1 MFSFKSV
8 YFVIFTLI
16 SHVVYAEISD
26 KRLCIDKNCSVPI
39 AQGVTLIK
47 YRSPEANVLSFSRN
61 QDVIIYSYGAGNR
74 PNLIGV
80 EIGGKRGYVNKDHIR
95 ELDLFKKPTEILDTE
110 IVKKPEV
117 TIESLQDEI
126 KVAPTQE
133 AYEIVD
139 GTKIPIHLVSS
150 STEVPLD
157 KVEEKQSSS
166 EETKPLNIDNTKFIE
181 PTIQKSPEQKAQLG
195 VSAEKIPEKEVIPDN
210 ENITEDEDEDDE
222 EEQEDEISE
231 NDLET
236 TQEENSIKQDIP
248 QETINKTIQENVQK
262 SEIPEKAIDG
272 NTEKPL
278 EAVENKQEES
288 LNTNTADPLSSTSTE
303 IPLLQNDLKENQ
315 QTGEPVAN
323 TDSTPKIP
331 TNTQDLANDILTEQ
345 GNYPD
350 LLITEKD
357 AKIAEEPSLNTLPI
371 TTETPLEIDT
381 YPAQDFDPVTPD
393 PANLNLVEAKEEI
406 KVENP
411 VGGNFSMFSSN
422 PENDNGLDSIEGNA
436 NAKEDLEK
444 ENLVDPTVPP
454 EEQMFGSTPE
464 VQKKPE
470 KESSIEEVPNNVGIL
485 SVNASDAQAEEALP
499 VEAIVVEVTTDP
511 ANLNL
516 VEAKEEIKVENPVGG
531 MFSSNPGN
539 DNGLDSIEGNA
550 TAKDDLEKENLVDP
564 TVPPEEQMFGSTPE
578 VQKKPKKES
587 SIEEVPNNVG
597 ILSVNASDAQAEE
610 ALPVEAIV
618 ASTEAPKEELVQPAE
633 DIGEDD
639 LSFEKPREV
648 EINDRSSQEN
658 LGESSLAENHLEN
671 GQVDGVFSSILSFFG
686 IGNNDQK
693 SDNNLDHNGENFAN
707 ILHMDP
713 VETEASQSTPQTREY
728 CDSKSEKCPQIAK
741 QGFCDKE
748 SQDCPKEEVKQPED
762 PPGSIKSADF
772 EEIFVA
778 AFSSDLFLYL
788 TTTALSVLIL
798 IFVWT
803 LLDKCRR
810 EGPLIARINKLEQ
823 QLLATSKENE
833 MLHDKATSM
842 VEEKTQLV
850 VETVPNEVVE
860 ELNTK
865 ITDLT
870 QAKLALEEQ
879 IAALEK
885 ELDNSTEMGM
895 ELNKIISEML
905 NSTDGSEIL
914 RENIEQMQKK
924 VLEQQDTINN
934 LNDSIS
940 IKETEIYEIRLE
952 LDISNKKVG
961 DLQGEVDKMVEKILK
976 IEEEKE
982 QQHGSLERELATCQE
997 KCKQALTQ
1005 EHNLKSE
1012 IIALKQSAAELQR
1025 TADTKVKEYKTLK
1038 ETLSKIKSMNND
1050 KDKIKSFLDI
1060 TETRA
1065 QLEQM
1070 KSENLKYS
1078 EQLTLEKEA
1087 NVTYSAQIETLTL
1100 EVKELREKY
1109 EQSDKQK
1116 VEINTK
1122 LEVLN
1127 NYFKEKEEQLL
1138 KQISKYESLWAAK
1151 EGEATSTTER
1161 LRYMQEELQNYKAQN
1176 ESLKQEIMNQEVELK
1191 SQISMLEKKSHEN
1204 WVANRQTERKLEEAR
1219 QEAAQLRNRLTMRER
1234 AFAEGNNQM
1243 RIQSPLHQNGE
1254 IPLSPPPL
1262 DPTQSPPPLFNPR
1275 DHITKSPPI
1284 PGLPPPPF
1292 LPPPP
1297 LGAGH
1302 FIPPPPLDGMMPP
1315 PMGDL
1320 GMPPPPFMPG
1330 LHHHPGMFPGDH
1342 RPPPLGR
1349 MSSPPPVG
1357 GRYSPESTVYSEYDR
1372 YDRRSPSPPYD
1383 SEYGASPPPI
1393 RGYSP
1398 YNERIR
1404 DDRREYKRPQPR
1416 SNGRNSKGMH
1426 SSGSENDS
1434 LGKIS
1439 KKPQRKV

>member
-210 ENITEDEDEDDE
+210 ENITEDEDEDDDSEGDDDE

-436 NAKEDLEK
+436 NAKE
-444 ENLVDPTVPP
+444 
-454 EEQMFGSTPE
+454 
-464 VQKKPE
+464 
-470 KESSIEEVPNNVGIL
+470 
-485 SVNASDAQAEEALP
+485 
-499 VEAIVVEVTTDP
+499 
-511 ANLNL
+511 
-516 VEAKEEIKVENPVGG
+516 
-531 MFSSNPGN
+531 
-539 DNGLDSIEGNA
+539 
-550 TAKDDLEKENLVDP
+550 DLEKENLVDP